1 MKRNTSFSGVQEMA
15 TAVETF
21 LFIEEKA
28 VAQSN
33 TKLISS
39 IMETLDIEFNQQRY
53 EEYLFSGSSSSKFIR
68 RYNLNDRSS
77 EVNIIQPNSDLLGL
91 KRRSKTKEEGIRPNK
106 HISMRQKR
114 QQLQRLEC

>member
-39 IMETLDIEFNQQRY
+39 IMETLDIEFNQQR
-53 EEYLFSGSSSSKFIR
+53 
-68 RYNLNDRSS
+68 
-77 EVNIIQPNSDLLGL
+77 
-91 KRRSKTKEEGIRPNK
+91 
-106 HISMRQKR
+106 
-114 QQLQRLEC
+114 